1 MLLNSLPKE
10 GKMISIQRASSIN
23 ESCPDESCPVVGA
36 TLKEFPI
43 DGCSFPLNV
52 WVIEMTVEEAI
63 KSFGKCVV
71 SYKEDL
77 GLFHVLIY
85 DDYIE

>member
-1 MLLNSLPKE
+1 MPLSSLPKE
-10 GKMISIQRASSIN
+10 GKMISIQRASNIN
-23 ESCPDESCPVVGA
+23 ESCPVVGA

-43 DGCSFPLNV
+43 NGCSFPLKV

-71 SYKEDL
+71 SYKEGL
-77 GLFHVLIY
+77 CLFHVLIY

>member
-1 MLLNSLPKE
+1 MPLNSLPKE
-10 GKMISIQRASSIN
+10 GKMISIERASNFN
-23 ESCPDESCPVVGA
+23 ESCPVFGA
-36 TLKEFPI
+36 TQKEFPI
-43 DGCSFPLNV
+43 DGCSFPLKV
-52 WVIEMTVEEAI
+52 WVVEMTVEEAI